1 MLFEPK
7 TFAEVVYVASANA
20 LVINSVPAI
29 AVNVDVGKFM
39 LNALFPV
46 QVLVPDNVGYADI
59 PETCVSFWFCS
70 ITAD

>member
-1 MLFEPK
+1 
-7 TFAEVVYVASANA
+7 VVHVASANA
-20 LVINSVPAI
+20 FEINWVPAV

-59 PETCVSFWFCS
+59 SETRW
-70 ITAD
+70 